1 MQAGVNLP
9 DSLNISLVGLEER
22 MWRLGGFSLAPSAV
36 PVVGSL
42 KTNYRWM
49 CGRGNALNAELPMT
63 VTLMQRVTF

>member
-1 MQAGVNLP
+1 L
-9 DSLNISLVGLEER
+9 
-22 MWRLGGFSLAPSAV
+22 RLDGSSPPANAV

-42 KTNYRWM
+42 KKNYRWT